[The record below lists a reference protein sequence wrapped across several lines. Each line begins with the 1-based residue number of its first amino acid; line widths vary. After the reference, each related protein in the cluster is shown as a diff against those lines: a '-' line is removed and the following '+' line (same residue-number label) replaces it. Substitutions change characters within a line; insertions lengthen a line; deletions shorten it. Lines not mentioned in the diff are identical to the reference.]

1 MALNVL
7 SIGGSRHI
15 GYHSALRFLGEPLP
29 DFVVAFRLIICTTIG
44 GGSTVTFLLRNPA
57 VFNGDEAIQTYVKS
71 GHARLVKG
79 DALVHEDIKRL
90 WAEASS
96 ERPVDLLLFTLGYST
111 PSTSSKFPSLLIMTS
126 SQLENPPSASLKVS
140 KSLPQT
146 S

>member
-1 MALNVL
+1 M
-7 SIGGSRHI
+7 
-15 GYHSALRFLGEPLP
+15 
-29 DFVVAFRLIICTTIG
+29 VVFRLIICATTG

-71 GHARLVKG
+71 GQARLVKG

-96 ERPVDLLLFTLGYST
+96 ERPVDLLLFTLGFST
-111 PSTSSKFPSLLIMTS
+111 PSTSFKFPSLLIISS
-126 SQLENPPSASLKVS
+126 SQLENPLSASLKVF